1 MTVASELISAA
12 IAIATGLVVAL
23 TIQGAS
29 AIIRKRQRW
38 ISTGNIRS
46 VVQEFEIRLRST
58 KALEDRRF
66 TKEQAQ
72 GAFWQEHLEIMR
84 LVASA
89 NSPYL
94 RQEGFIEIMKLID
107 GQARLTRMITARNR
121 VPPSEF
127 YEQYFKE
134 LRSLD
139 WLKLEKAQS

>member
-23 TIQGAS
+23 IIQGAS
-29 AIIRKRQRW
+29 AISRKKQRW

-46 VVQEFEIRLRST
+46 VVQEFEIRLRSI
-58 KALEDRRF
+58 KAHEDRRF

-72 GAFWQEHLEIMR
+72 CAFWQEHLETMR

-94 RQEGFIEIMKLID
+94 SQEGFIGIMKIID
-107 GQARLTRMITARNR
+107 GYARSTRMITACNR
-121 VPPSEF
+121 VPPSEL
-127 YEQYFKE
+127 YEQYFKK